1 LNIATVLVESSSRT
15 PYKRAVVHPRGRDGA
30 GRTLYEQLTFRQLN
44 ELSDAYAWGL
54 AGQGAKPGCRALLM
68 VRPGLDFI
76 ALTFALFK
84 TGASP
89 VLIDPG
95 MGWGRFTRCVAEVS
109 PDLFLGVP
117 RAHLLRWLYPRRFAA
132 VRRFIT
138 LGRHRLP
145 GTPRL
150 SDLAVPAQGPFPV
163 HRAAADHEA
172 AVLFTTGSTGPAKG
186 VVYTHGVFLAQ
197 LELIREHYG
206 ASPDQI
212 DLPCFPLFALF
223 SIGLGMT
230 AVIPDM
236 DPTRPATVDP
246 ERIVDPILDQGASFS
261 FGSPTL
267 WRRVSRYCV
276 DNGVRLPCLKTV
288 LMAGAPVPEELHRI
302 MLRRVLGA
310 GGEVHTPYGATE
322 ALPVASFTGR
332 EMLAETAETARAGG
346 GICVGRPLPGFTVR
360 VIRILDSA
368 VPDWDDSLVLPQG
381 EVGEF
386 VVRGP
391 TVTRRYLNRPE
402 ATRLAKVHD
411 GEDIWHRMGDVGR
424 IDGSGRLWYFGRKSH
439 RVETPRGTLFTIP
452 VETLI
457 NRHPRVYRSALVGV
471 GRDGLGP
478 QVPVVV
484 IEPNHGAFPDGRTA
498 RREFEIELRALARE
512 STITADI
519 EEFYFMRSFPVDI
532 RHNAKIRREEI
543 AQWVRRRR
551 RFRRPG
557 DSRRG

>member
-1 LNIATVLVESSSRT
+1 MNIATVLAESSSRT
-15 PYKRAVVHPRGRDGA
+15 PYKRAVVHPRGRNEA
-30 GRTLYEQLTFRQLN
+30 GHTLYEQLTFLQLH

-54 AGQGAKPGCRALLM
+54 AGQGAKPGCRVLLM

-95 MGWGRFTRCVAEVS
+95 MGWGRFTQCVEEVA
-109 PDLFLGVP
+109 PDMFLGVP
-117 RAHLLRWLYPRRFAA
+117 RAHLLRWLFPRRFAA

-138 LGRHRLP
+138 LGRRRLP

-150 SDLAVPAQGPFPV
+150 PDLCVPGRGPFPIQQTE
-163 HRAAADHEA
+163 AEDEA

-186 VVYTHGVFLAQ
+186 VVYTHGVFQAQ
-197 LELIREHYG
+197 LEIIRKHYG

-230 AVIPDM
+230 VVIPDM
-236 DPTRPATVDP
+236 DPTRPAAVDP
-246 ERIVDPILDQGASFS
+246 ERIIGPILDHGVSFS

-267 WRRVSRYCV
+267 WRRVSRYCA
-276 DNGVRLPCLKTV
+276 DRGIRLPCLKTV
-288 LMAGAPVPEELHRI
+288 LMAGAPVPEELHRT
-302 MLRRVLGA
+302 MLRDVLGS

-322 ALPVASFTGR
+322 ALPIASFTGS
-332 EMLAETAETARAGG
+332 EMLAETAGTARAGG
-346 GICVGRPLPGFTVR
+346 GICVGRPLPGFAVR
-360 VIRILDSA
+360 VIRILDTA
-368 VPDWDDSLVLPQG
+368 VPEWDDSLVLPQG

-402 ATRLAKVHD
+402 ATRLAKIHD
-411 GEDIWHRMGDVGR
+411 GADIWHRMGDVGR
-424 IDGSGRLWYFGRKSH
+424 IDGSGRLWYFGRKTH
-439 RVETPRGTLFTIP
+439 RVETARGTLFTIP

-457 NRHPRVYRSALVGV
+457 NRHPKVYRSALVGV
-471 GRDGLGP
+471 TRDERGP
-478 QVPVVV
+478 RIPVVV
-484 IEPNHGAFPDGRTA
+484 VEPSQGAFPVGKTA
-498 RREFEIELRALARE
+498 RREFEAELRALARE
-512 STITADI
+512 SPVTADI
-519 EEFYFMRSFPVDI
+519 GEFCFLRSFPVDI

-543 AQWVRRRR
+543 AHWVQGHR
-551 RFRRPG
+551 RFRRHAVNG
-557 DSRRG
+557 DG